1 MKTFVLSDST
11 SINSYGF
18 SVDVNGIDTTRFATN
33 PVMLYQHD
41 AERVIG
47 RWTNLRIEDGR
58 LLADAEFDT
67 TDADVKTIAEKVER
81 GFLRGCS
88 IGILVHEAR
97 EIEGN
102 QIITRS
108 ELLEASVVSVPA
120 DPGAVVLY
128 DNNHTQLTVEQLT
141 KLCITQNTSQ
151 QMENQSQNF
160 NVVEELAAKEAQ
172 IANLLQQIAEL
183 KAEKV
188 SAYLDMAVSDGKIT
202 ETEKPLFARLALSDE
217 ETVRQIID
225 NRPKRAQMSLASQI
239 NNATENERKDWS
251 FMDWMRKDNAGLQRM
266 KANQPDMFNAL
277 RNAYNS

>member
-225 NRPKRAQMSLASQI
+225 NRPKRAQMSLAAQI